1 MVNSDVAQKKIKKRM
16 QLKNLIVTKFKNK
29 YCTSLD
35 SSDNL
40 NKLIDTEIDTLFS
53 MDNFDERDLVA
64 SDRRIR

>member
-1 MVNSDVAQKKIKKRM
+1 M

-35 SSDNL
+35 SSDAL
-40 NKLIDTEIDTLFS
+40 NKLIDSEIDGLFN

>member
-16 QLKNLIVTKFKNK
+16 QLKNLIVTKVKNK